1 MKSIIKKL
9 CILCLIIPTLTGC
22 LEETFPTSS
31 TATVDQVSGSDA
43 ALGAM
48 TNSITKEM
56 LRMGASND
64 NCGFGDP
71 SMMMWF
77 DVALQDMPV
86 YNTQYNYFNM
96 YMCNTSYLGSY
107 VSHIQTIFRN
117 CFGI

>member
-64 NCGFGDP
+64 NCGFVD
-71 SMMMWF
+71 F
-77 DVALQDMPV
+77 L
-86 YNTQYNYFNM
+86 
-96 YMCNTSYLGSY
+96 L
-107 VSHIQTIFRN
+107 
-117 CFGI
+117 CFGPGLQFAD